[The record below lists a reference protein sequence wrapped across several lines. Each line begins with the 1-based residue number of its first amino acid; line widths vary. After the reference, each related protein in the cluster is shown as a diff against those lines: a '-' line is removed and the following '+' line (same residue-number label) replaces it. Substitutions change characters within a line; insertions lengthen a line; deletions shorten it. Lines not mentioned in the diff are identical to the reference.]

1 MDELRTAN
9 EEVIKKENK
18 ILDKIAE
25 RDDKLAER
33 IKNAPQQVKTD
44 LFALAAEKFT
54 DLMQS
59 TEKTLPALAKGV
71 GEFVKEGTG
80 IGKEA
85 QARELDLEN
94 MAVDSLKDQAKV
106 LSDRFTRTGTIVAG
120 ELDKLKIYSDLAIKQ
135 IEAYGDKAMDLIK
148 VMKDLKGMLPQGDA
162 LISRDGGAYFT
173 SLAEDILNN
182 KKTVREVMAELDAAS
197 KPPK

>member
-1 MDELRTAN
+1 MENTKLFFCC
-9 EEVIKKENK
+9 KK
-18 ILDKIAE
+18 II
-25 RDDKLAER
+25 
-33 IKNAPQQVKTD
+33 
-44 LFALAAEKFT
+44 
-54 DLMQS
+54 QS
-59 TEKTLPALAKGV
+59 YCFNYIIGSTLGV
-71 GEFVKEGTG
+71 F
-80 IGKEA
+80 IW
-85 QARELDLEN
+85 
-94 MAVDSLKDQAKV
+94 
-106 LSDRFTRTGTIVAG
+106 I
-120 ELDKLKIYSDLAIKQ
+120 